1 MLSTLRQAAVSRQC
15 SCLPERQWSRTSA
28 EQRACESCHYLAV
41 LLPVSIVACRCMGLR
56 SVSVAPRSTSSTSSN
71 LQPCFTLDLGQTN
84 GAQNMYGVTP
94 GWAPPTTS
102 PRPPYGGYAAAGVPG
117 MSSPVQAYLPSNA
130 RPMPAV
136 STTFMGTCWGTR
148 WGSNIQRG
156 SFSEE
161 SHGF

>member
-1 MLSTLRQAAVSRQC
+1 MCLHLQVRKLSLPGSAVAGVYRSM
-15 SCLPERQWSRTSA
+15 SL
-28 EQRACESCHYLAV
+28 H
-41 LLPVSIVACRCMGLR
+41 GLKV
-56 SVSVAPRSTSSTSSN
+56 SVSCAEVMPAANR
-71 LQPCFTLDLGQTN
+71 QTN